1 MTLYDKIQETAA
13 FIKSKIDSKP
23 VVGIILG
30 SGLGGLIDLVQIEAA
45 ISYGD
50 IPHFPVA
57 TVKGHSGKLIFGK
70 IGNKQ
75 VVMMGGRFHY
85 YEGYSMEQITFP
97 VRVMKELGVQTLM
110 VSNAAG
116 CMNVNWKVGDIM
128 IINDHIN
135 QFPEHP
141 LRGANDDRLGPR
153 FPDMTEVYSKEL
165 IKQAKEIAAEQEL
178 DVKTGVYVGLQ
189 GPTFETKAEYFWL
202 DAIGADV
209 VGMSTV
215 PEVIVARHGDM
226 KVFAASVVT
235 DMGIR
240 EDDNVITHEEVLAA
254 ANEAAPKLAKLVATL
269 VERMA

>member
-13 FIKSKIDSKP
+13 FIKAKIDSKP
-23 VVGIILG
+23 EVGVILG
-30 SGLGGLIDLVQIEAA
+30 SGLGGLIDLVQVEAM

-50 IPHFPVA
+50 IPHFPVS

-70 IGNKQ
+70 IGKKQ
-75 VVMMGGRFHY
+75 VMMMGGRFHY
-85 YEGYSMEQITFP
+85 YEGYDMEQITFP
-97 VRVMKELGVQTLM
+97 VRVMKALGVHTLM

-128 IINDHIN
+128 LIKDHIN
-135 QFPEHP
+135 LFPDNP

-153 FPDMTEVYSKEL
+153 FPDMTEVYDKKLVSL
-165 IKQAKEIAAEQEL
+165 AKEIAGDHQL
-178 DVKTGVYVGLQ
+178 DVKEGVYVGLQ

-202 DAIGADV
+202 HGMGADV

-215 PEVIVARHGDM
+215 PEAIVARHGDM
-226 KVFAASVVT
+226 RVFGASIVT

-240 EDDNVITHEEVLAA
+240 EEDNVITHEEVLAA
-254 ANEAAPKLAKLVATL
+254 ANEAAPKLAKLVMTL
-269 VERMA
+269 VERM